1 MKISHG
7 DFSLKFKDR
16 SRRIESEQRARSSK
30 TDSGEIVDIQSGKSS
45 KIRQQL
51 IQIQAQL
58 SKYQTMLGGLHGFRS
73 YVDAKKPASE
83 AVQYLA
89 GITYDQEAVLE
100 PYRERLLEL
109 LAESNGAGLDQI
121 TSEVE
126 AQIKTY
132 SSSIDHFNIAEQ
144 NRQAVLSEF
153 ELEEIVA
160 GIKEGIPFEIER
172 DKALDFLI

>member
-7 DFSLKFKDR
+7 DFSLKLKDR
-16 SRRIESEQRARSSK
+16 SSRIESEQRVRSNK
-30 TDSGEIVDIQSGKSS
+30 TESGEIIDIQTGKSS
-45 KIRQQL
+45 RIRQQL

-58 SKYQTMLGGLHGFRS
+58 SKYQTVLGGMRGFRS
-73 YVDAKKPASE
+73 YIDAKKSAPE

-100 PYRERLLEL
+100 PYQERLLEL
-109 LAESNGAGLDQI
+109 LGGSNGAGLDQMM
-121 TSEVE
+121 SEVE
-126 AQIKTY
+126 TQITTY
-132 SSSIDHFNIAEQ
+132 SSSIDRFQIAEQ
-144 NRQAVLSEF
+144 NRQAVQSEF
-153 ELEEIVA
+153 ELEKIVA